1 MSRCACFECSW
12 RNCKASMSLLHT
24 ASVACFDRGPLSLTT
39 SSRFGP
45 KACMQSNR
53 QGPVPISIV
62 SVRLPTCLAKDAPLG
77 GGTGAASSKRYTST
91 SRAIC
96 LFCADVLSN
105 LRTASTQGLVGDSF
119 QRPRWT
125 TPVAPRRSNGPTSKR
140 PSRVSTMRPVVSS
153 TISSPSLGSAMALA
167 LWRPARAGAAHRS
180 PLPENALLGS
190 AASRCRVQVEEQC
203 ADESSMGLGVPQAA
217 CRGRGAQKSGLF
229 HLPA

>member
-1 MSRCACFECSW
+1 MPCEGRASW
-12 RNCKASMSLLHT
+12 
-24 ASVACFDRGPLSLTT
+24 
-39 SSRFGP
+39 
-45 KACMQSNR
+45 
-53 QGPVPISIV
+53 
-62 SVRLPTCLAKDAPLG
+62 

-217 CRGRGAQKSGLF
+217 CRGRGAQKSGFFIFLLSALRPLARI
-229 HLPA
+229 HNSGQSVLS